1 MIKLEIIYSV
11 ELKSELISSLAE
23 LGISDI
29 IHLEGTGKLSSGD
42 PRQDNDVWPGKFG
55 ITQLIIGKNKLN
67 DILST
72 ITKINENTQDE
83 NENIEVYW
91 WKVESM

>member
-11 ELKSELISSLAE
+11 ELKSELITTLSK

-42 PRQDNDVWPGKFG
+42 LRQDDDVWPGKFG
-55 ITQLIIGKNKLN
+55 ITQLIISEQKLDN
-67 DILST
+67 ILEK
-72 ITKINENTQDE
+72 IRKINEQTSDE

-91 WKVESM
+91 WKVERM